1 MPIFSLVVRLHL
13 RDLARFALLLV
24 LLAAAPTWARPVIY
38 VQPLQPAP
46 DAQAL
51 AGVVAGLRAFYPVE
65 VKVLAAVPL
74 PKPAWYPPRQR
85 WRAEKLLDFLSDRM
99 PADGAKVL
107 GLTAADI
114 STTNGTIRDWGVL
127 GLGTLDGKSCV
138 ISTFRTTRGVSLSV
152 ARQRLAKVAVHEV
165 GHTFDLAHCPSRGCL
180 MEDAMGKVATCDRED
195 DLCPRCRK
203 ALAAKGVVVPE
214 RVAKPWP
221 SPGAGLPK

>member
-1 MPIFSLVVRLHL
+1 MATAPSPRPPRPAL
-13 RDLARFALLLV
+13 ALLLFA
-24 LLAAAPTWARPVIY
+24 LAAALWSAPAWARPVIY

-65 VKVLAAVPL
+65 VKVLPAVPL
-74 PKPAWYPPRQR
+74 PKRAWYPPRQR
-85 WRAEKLLDFLSDRM
+85 WRAEKLLDFLSERL
-99 PADGAKVL
+99 PADATKVL

-114 STTNGTIRDWGVL
+114 STTHGAVRDWGVL

-138 ISTFRTTRGVSLSV
+138 ISTFRTTRGVSVAV

-165 GHTFDLAHCPSRGCL
+165 GHTFDLDHCPNRGCL

-195 DLCPRCRK
+195 DLCPGCRK
-203 ALAAKGVVVPE
+203 ALAAKGVAVPE
-214 RVAKPWP
+214 RVVKPWP
-221 SPGAGLPK
+221 SPNSALPK